1 MGHAKER
8 KRKGKSKQMK
18 GKMIAQATQEGLRQA
33 KERKRKGKSKQ
44 MKGKVKFQSHTG
56 RSETGKTKEK
66 EREKQANERKNES
79 PEPHRKD

>member
-1 MGHAKER
+1 
-8 KRKGKSKQMK
+8 
-18 GKMIAQATQEGLRQA
+18 
-33 KERKRKGKSKQ
+33 
-44 MKGKVKFQSHTG
+44 MKGKVRSQSHTG